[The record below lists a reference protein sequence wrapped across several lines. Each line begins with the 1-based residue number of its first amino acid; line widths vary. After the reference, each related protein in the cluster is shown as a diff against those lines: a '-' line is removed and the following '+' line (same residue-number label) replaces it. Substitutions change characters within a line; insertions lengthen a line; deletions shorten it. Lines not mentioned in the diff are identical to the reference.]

1 MICTS
6 VATSVPNVIEELEK
20 YGGSVLQEVEGN
32 AEQRGKISAAT
43 EIWDWEKA
51 SAVWEAR
58 EYMEKWAQ
66 IIQIRNAMFMPIKTR
81 NVAFLSFRKL
91 N

>member
-1 MICTS
+1 M
-6 VATSVPNVIEELEK
+6 
-20 YGGSVLQEVEGN
+20 QEVEGS
-32 AEQRGKISAAT
+32 AEQRGKISSAT

-58 EYMEKWAQ
+58 EYMEKWARR
-66 IIQIRNAMFMPIKTR
+66 IRIRNAIFIPIKTR
-81 NVAFLSFRKL
+81 NVVFLSFRKL